1 MTKRYTPG
9 PPDDEKRRAIRR
21 SEADLVS
28 AWDNY
33 AAAIDAAKGGDQTR
47 LLNLL
52 RGHRPL
58 EDADRTRLADYIA
71 TFPGGQG
78 LLRAPPLGEQ
88 DFDILAHFIVAMN
101 RGRGRYRDEDV
112 RAVARTAEALKT
124 LARGVAEALK
134 PHLPR
139 LGQRMRDLDLD
150 LDLEPEN
157 EEYKT
162 VEATTN
168 LAQDPDD
175 AAIDRAI
182 ELEIGQLPDDER
194 EVLRDKIRSRLN
206 RPLARRY

>member
-1 MTKRYTPG
+1 MTKRYTPE

-47 LLNLL
+47 LVNLL

-58 EDADRTRLADYIA
+58 EDADRTMLADYIA

-88 DFDILAHFIVAMN
+88 DFDLLAHFIVAMN

-112 RAVARTAEALKT
+112 RAVARTAEALKP

-134 PHLPR
+134 PHLSR
-139 LGQRMRDLDLD
+139 LGQKMRD

-157 EEYKT
+157 EEYKAL
-162 VEATTN
+162 EAIAN

-194 EVLRDKIRSRLN
+194 EVLRDKVRGRLN

>member
-47 LLNLL
+47 LVNLL

-58 EDADRTRLADYIA
+58 EADRTMLADYIA

-88 DFDILAHFIVAMN
+88 DFDLLAHFIVAMN
-101 RGRGRYRDEDV
+101 RGRGRYRDEGV
-112 RAVARTAEALKT
+112 RAVARTAEALKPW
-124 LARGVAEALK
+124 ARRVAEALK
-134 PHLPR
+134 PQLPQ
-139 LGQRMRDLDLD
+139 LGRKMRD

-157 EEYKT
+157 EEYKAL
-162 VEATTN
+162 EATAN

-175 AAIDRAI
+175 VAIDRAI

-194 EVLRDKIRSRLN
+194 EALREKVRSRLN

>member
-47 LLNLL
+47 LVNLL

-58 EDADRTRLADYIA
+58 EDADRTMLADYIA

-88 DFDILAHFIVAMN
+88 DFDLLAAFIVAVN
-101 RGRGRYRDEDV
+101 RGRGRYRDEEV
-112 RAVARTAEALKT
+112 RAVARTAEALKP
-124 LARGVAEALK
+124 LARGVAKALK
-134 PHLPR
+134 PHLSR
-139 LGQRMRDLDLD
+139 LGQKMRD

-157 EEYKT
+157 EEYEAL
-162 VEATTN
+162 EATAN
-168 LAQDPDD
+168 LAQDPDG

-182 ELEIGQLPDDER
+182 ELEIGQLPDDKR
-194 EVLRDKIRSRLN
+194 EALRDKVRSRLN

>member
-33 AAAIDAAKGGDQTR
+33 PAAIDAAKGGDQTR
-47 LLNLL
+47 LVNLL

-58 EDADRTRLADYIA
+58 EADRTMLADYIA

-88 DFDILAHFIVAMN
+88 DFDLLAHFMVAMN
-101 RGRGRYRDEDV
+101 RGQGRYRDEDV
-112 RAVARTAEALKT
+112 RAVARTAEALKP
-124 LARGVAEALK
+124 LARGVAERLK
-134 PHLPR
+134 PQLPR
-139 LGQRMRDLDLD
+139 LGQKMRD

-157 EEYKT
+157 EEYKAL
-162 VEATTN
+162 EATAN
-168 LAQDPDD
+168 LAQDPDG

-194 EVLRDKIRSRLN
+194 EVLRDKVRSRLN

>member
-47 LLNLL
+47 LVNLL

-58 EDADRTRLADYIA
+58 EADRTMLADYIA

-88 DFDILAHFIVAMN
+88 DFDLLAHFIVAMN

-112 RAVARTAEALKT
+112 RAVARTAEALKP
-124 LARGVAEALK
+124 LARGVAETLK
-134 PHLPR
+134 PQLPR
-139 LGQRMRDLDLD
+139 LGQKMRD

-157 EEYKT
+157 EEYKAL
-162 VEATTN
+162 EATAN
-168 LAQDPDD
+168 LAQDPDG

-194 EVLRDKIRSRLN
+194 EVLRDRVRSRLN

>member
-47 LLNLL
+47 LVNLL

-58 EDADRTRLADYIA
+58 EADRTMLADYIA
-71 TFPGGQG
+71 TFPGGQS

-88 DFDILAHFIVAMN
+88 DFDVLAHFIVAMN

-112 RAVARTAEALKT
+112 RAVARTAEALKP
-124 LARGVAEALK
+124 LARGVAERLK
-134 PHLPR
+134 PQLPR
-139 LGQRMRDLDLD
+139 LGQKMRD

-157 EEYKT
+157 EEYKAL
-162 VEATTN
+162 EATAN
-168 LAQDPDD
+168 LAQDPDG

-194 EVLRDKIRSRLN
+194 EVLRDKVRSRLN

>member
-47 LLNLL
+47 LVNLL

-58 EDADRTRLADYIA
+58 EDADRTMLADYIA

-88 DFDILAHFIVAMN
+88 DFDLLAHFIVAMN

-112 RAVARTAEALKT
+112 RAVARTAEALKP
-124 LARGVAEALK
+124 LARGVAETLK

-139 LGQRMRDLDLD
+139 LGQKMRD

-157 EEYKT
+157 EKYKAL
-162 VEATTN
+162 EATAN
-168 LAQDPDD
+168 LAQDPDG

-194 EVLRDKIRSRLN
+194 EVLRDRVRSRLN

>member
-47 LLNLL
+47 LVNLL

-58 EDADRTRLADYIA
+58 EADRTMLADYIA

-88 DFDILAHFIVAMN
+88 DFDLLAHFIVAVH

-112 RAVARTAEALKT
+112 RAVARTAEALKP

-134 PHLPR
+134 PHLSR
-139 LGQRMRDLDLD
+139 LGQKMRD

-157 EEYKT
+157 EEYKAL
-162 VEATTN
+162 EATAN
-168 LAQDPDD
+168 LAQDPDG

-194 EVLRDKIRSRLN
+194 EVLRDKVRSRLN

>member
-33 AAAIDAAKGGDQTR
+33 AAAIDAAKGGDPTR
-47 LLNLL
+47 LVNLL

-58 EDADRTRLADYIA
+58 EADRTMLADYIA

-88 DFDILAHFIVAMN
+88 DFDILADFIVAMN
-101 RGRGRYRDEDV
+101 RGRGRWRDEDV
-112 RAVARTAEALKT
+112 RAVARTAEALKP
-124 LARGVAEALK
+124 LARGVAERLK
-134 PHLPR
+134 PQLPR
-139 LGQRMRDLDLD
+139 LGQKMRD

-157 EEYKT
+157 EEYKAL
-162 VEATTN
+162 EATAN
-168 LAQDPDD
+168 LAQDPDG

-194 EVLRDKIRSRLN
+194 EVLRDKVRSRLN

>member
-33 AAAIDAAKGGDQTR
+33 AAAIDAAEGSDQTR
-47 LLNLL
+47 LVNLL

-58 EDADRTRLADYIA
+58 EADRTMLADYIA
-71 TFPGGQG
+71 TFPGGQD
-78 LLRAPPLGEQ
+78 LLRASPLGEQ
-88 DFDILAHFIVAMN
+88 DFDLLAHFIVAMN

-112 RAVARTAEALKT
+112 RAVARTAEALKP

-134 PHLPR
+134 PQLPL
-139 LGQRMRDLDLD
+139 LGRKMRD

-157 EEYKT
+157 EEYKAL
-162 VEATTN
+162 EATAN
-168 LAQDPDD
+168 LAQDPDG

-194 EVLRDKIRSRLN
+194 EVLRDKVRSRLN

>member
-47 LLNLL
+47 LVNLL

-58 EDADRTRLADYIA
+58 EADRTMLADYIA

-88 DFDILAHFIVAMN
+88 DFDLLAHFIVAMN
-101 RGRGRYRDEDV
+101 RGQGRYRGEDV
-112 RAVARTAEALKT
+112 RAVARTAEALKP
-124 LARGVAEALK
+124 LARGVAERLK
-134 PHLPR
+134 PQLPR
-139 LGQRMRDLDLD
+139 LGQKMRD

-157 EEYKT
+157 EEYKAL
-162 VEATTN
+162 EATAN
-168 LAQDPDD
+168 LAQDPDG

-194 EVLRDKIRSRLN
+194 EVLRDKVRSRLN

>member
-1 MTKRYTPG
+1 M
-9 PPDDEKRRAIRR
+9 
-21 SEADLVS
+21 S

-47 LLNLL
+47 LVNLL

-58 EDADRTRLADYIA
+58 EDADRTMLADYIA

-78 LLRAPPLGEQ
+78 LLRAPPLDEQ
-88 DFDILAHFIVAMN
+88 DFDLVAHFIVAVN

-112 RAVARTAEALKT
+112 RAVARTAEALKP

-139 LGQRMRDLDLD
+139 LGQKMRDLDLD
-150 LDLEPEN
+150 EN
-157 EEYKT
+157 EEYKAL
-162 VEATTN
+162 EATAN
-168 LAQDPDD
+168 LAQDPDG

-182 ELEIGQLPDDER
+182 ELEIGQLPDDKR
-194 EVLRDKIRSRLN
+194 EALRDKVRSRLN

>member
-47 LLNLL
+47 LVNLL

-58 EDADRTRLADYIA
+58 EADRTMLADYIA

-88 DFDILAHFIVAMN
+88 DFDLLAHFIVAMN

-112 RAVARTAEALKT
+112 RAVARTAEALKP
-124 LARGVAEALK
+124 LARGVAERLK
-134 PHLPR
+134 PQLPR
-139 LGQRMRDLDLD
+139 LGQKMRD

-157 EEYKT
+157 EEYKAL
-162 VEATTN
+162 EATAN
-168 LAQDPDD
+168 LAQDPDG

-194 EVLRDKIRSRLN
+194 EVLRDKVRSRLN

>member
-33 AAAIDAAKGGDQTR
+33 AAAIDAAKGGQQTR

-58 EDADRTRLADYIA
+58 EDADRTMLADYIS

-88 DFDILAHFIVAMN
+88 DFDFLAHFIIAMN
-101 RGRGRYRDEDV
+101 RGRGRWRDEDV
-112 RAVARTAEALKT
+112 RAVARTAEALKP

-134 PHLPR
+134 PNLPR
-139 LGQRMRDLDLD
+139 LGQRMRDLDL
-150 LDLEPEN
+150 EPEN

-162 VEATTN
+162 LEATAN

-194 EVLRDKIRSRLN
+194 EVLRDRIRSRLN
-206 RPLARRY
+206 RPLARRC

>member
-47 LLNLL
+47 LVNLL

-58 EDADRTRLADYIA
+58 EDADRTMLADYIA

-78 LLRAPPLGEQ
+78 LLRAPPLDEQ
-88 DFDILAHFIVAMN
+88 DFDLVAHFIVAVN

-112 RAVARTAEALKT
+112 RAVARTAEALKP

-134 PHLPR
+134 PHLSR
-139 LGQRMRDLDLD
+139 LGQKMRD

-157 EEYKT
+157 EEYKAL
-162 VEATTN
+162 EATAN
-168 LAQDPDD
+168 LAQDPDG
-175 AAIDRAI
+175 AVSTVS
-182 ELEIGQLPDDER
+182 ER
-194 EVLRDKIRSRLN
+194 YL
-206 RPLARRY
+206 

>member
-9 PPDDEKRRAIRR
+9 PPDDKKRRAIRR

-58 EDADRTRLADYIA
+58 EADRTMLADYIA

-78 LLRAPPLGEQ
+78 LLRALPLGEQ
-88 DFDILAHFIVAMN
+88 DFDFLEHFIVAMN

-112 RAVARTAEALKT
+112 RAVARTAEALKPW
-124 LARGVAEALK
+124 ARGVAEALK

-139 LGQRMRDLDLD
+139 LGQKMRD

-162 VEATTN
+162 LEATTN

-182 ELEIGQLPDDER
+182 ELEIGHLPDDER

>member
-1 MTKRYTPG
+1 MTKRYTPE

-58 EDADRTRLADYIA
+58 EDADRTMLADYIA

-88 DFDILAHFIVAMN
+88 DFDFLAHFIVAMN

-112 RAVARTAEALKT
+112 RAVARTAEALKPW
-124 LARGVAEALK
+124 ARGVAEALK

-139 LGQRMRDLDLD
+139 LGQKMRD

-162 VEATTN
+162 LEATTN

-182 ELEIGQLPDDER
+182 ELEIGHLPDDER
-194 EVLRDKIRSRLN
+194 EVLRDKIRSRLS

>member
-9 PPDDEKRRAIRR
+9 PPDDEKRRAIRC

-47 LLNLL
+47 LVNLL

-58 EDADRTRLADYIA
+58 EADRTMLADYIA

-88 DFDILAHFIVAMN
+88 DFDLLAHFIVAMN

-112 RAVARTAEALKT
+112 RAVARTAEALKP
-124 LARGVAEALK
+124 LARGVAETLK

-139 LGQRMRDLDLD
+139 LGQKMRD

-157 EEYKT
+157 EEYKAL
-162 VEATTN
+162 EATAN
-168 LAQDPDD
+168 LAQDPDG

-194 EVLRDKIRSRLN
+194 EVLRDKVRSRLN

>member
-33 AAAIDAAKGGDQTR
+33 AAAIDAAKGGKQTR
-47 LLNLL
+47 LVNLL

-58 EDADRTRLADYIA
+58 EDADRTKLADYIA

-78 LLRAPPLGEQ
+78 LLRAPSLGEQ
-88 DFDILAHFIVAMN
+88 DFEFLAHFILAMH
-101 RGRGRYRDEDV
+101 RGRGRCRDEDV
-112 RAVARTAEALKT
+112 RALARTAEALKPV
-124 LARGVAEALK
+124 ARGVAEALK

-139 LGQRMRDLDLD
+139 LGQKMRD

-157 EEYKT
+157 EQYNAL
-162 VEATTN
+162 EATAD
-168 LAQDPDD
+168 LAQDPDG

-182 ELEIGQLPDDER
+182 ELEIGQLPDAER
-194 EVLRDKIRSRLN
+194 EVLRDKVRSRLN

>member
-47 LLNLL
+47 LVNLL

-58 EDADRTRLADYIA
+58 EADRTMLADYIA

-88 DFDILAHFIVAMN
+88 DFDLLAHFIVAMN

-112 RAVARTAEALKT
+112 RAVARTAEALKP
-124 LARGVAEALK
+124 LARGVAETLK

-139 LGQRMRDLDLD
+139 LGQKMRD

-157 EEYKT
+157 EKYKAL
-162 VEATTN
+162 EATAN
-168 LAQDPDD
+168 LAQDPDG

-194 EVLRDKIRSRLN
+194 EVLRDRVRSRLN

>member
-47 LLNLL
+47 LVNLL

-58 EDADRTRLADYIA
+58 EADRTMLADYIA

-78 LLRAPPLGEQ
+78 LLRAPPLAEQ
-88 DFDILAHFIVAMN
+88 DFDLLAHFIVAMN
-101 RGRGRYRDEDV
+101 RGQGRYRDEDV
-112 RAVARTAEALKT
+112 RAVARTAEALKP
-124 LARGVAEALK
+124 LARGVAERLK
-134 PHLPR
+134 PQLPR
-139 LGQRMRDLDLD
+139 LGQKMRD

-157 EEYKT
+157 EEYKAL
-162 VEATTN
+162 EAKAN
-168 LAQDPDD
+168 LAQDTDG

-194 EVLRDKIRSRLN
+194 EVLRDKVRSRLN